1 MKNLFLSII
10 TISTVGF
17 WSCDNAN
24 KSEIGNSK
32 SIAPPQYNSQNTEKK
47 ASETPFSDPDFNNY
61 WYKGKAELCSYDY
74 FINRYDEPRKGYQVF
89 IFVTEDLSKSKQVK
103 LDDAGKAGD
112 DRVPVLKLNALQR
125 FQTGIYDYSVMSS
138 LFTPVDINNFKH
150 SLKATTTVQ
159 DWCGHVF
166 TQLNLK
172 NDKYHVAQF
181 SYFESEGDKMS
192 DTEGVAMLEDEVF
205 TRLRIKPESL
215 VSSNVKIIPNLT
227 YTRLRHK
234 PIAPQNA
241 SIEIKENG
249 KNLKTCVVN
258 YPEKKRRLEVSFEAT
273 SPYKIMG
280 FKEFDGDKVMSESK
294 LRKSVMSA
302 YWSEHDVKSEP
313 LRTALGL

>member
-1 MKNLFLSII
+1 MKNLFLAII

-17 WSCDNAN
+17 WRCDNAN
-24 KSEIGNSK
+24 KSEIGNPK

-47 ASETPFSDPDFNNY
+47 TNETPFSDPTFNAY

-125 FQTGIYDYSVMSS
+125 FQTGIYDYSLMSS

-181 SYFESEGDKMS
+181 SYFESEGDKTS

-249 KNLKTCVVN
+249 KNLKTCIVN
-258 YPEKKRRLEVSFEAT
+258 YPEIKRRLEVDFEAT

-280 FKEFDGDKVMSESK
+280 FKEFDGDKVMSEAK
-294 LRKSVMSA
+294 FRKSVMSA